1 MAYIVWVMIGL
12 AIALVVGS
20 AGRRRAYRFNANGA
34 PLAGAFGALI
44 GGVVGDGLPSAA
56 AGALTITGV
65 IGAVIGGLLFC
76 WAVRDRAEDI
86 EP

>member
-20 AGRRRAYRFNANGA
+20 GARRRAYRFNANGA
-34 PLAGAFGALI
+34 PLAGSF
-44 GGVVGDGLPSAA
+44 
-56 AGALTITGV
+56 
-65 IGAVIGGLLFC
+65 GAVIGGVIGDGLPNAAAGTITITSVIGAVVGSLLFC
-76 WAVRDRAEDI
+76 WAVRDQVEDI